1 MSVFKSDN
9 ECKRMI
15 FNVSGEIAQRLDAAR
30 EEAKSFGKKLDVDS
44 AVNKA
49 LEKFIKKAEKKIAEL
64 RRECHGKA
72 IPGGEAGE
80 PQGEDEFAE

>member
-15 FNVSGEIAQRLDAAR
+15 FNVNNEMAQRLDAAR
-30 EEAKSFGKKLDVDS
+30 EEAKAFGKKLDVDS

-64 RRECHGKA
+64 RREGHGKA
-72 IPGGEAGE
+72 LPGEDAGE
-80 PQGEDEFAE
+80 TQDAEEFGE

>member
-15 FNVSGEIAQRLDAAR
+15 FNVNCELAQRLELAR
-30 EEAKSFGKKLDVDS
+30 EQARSFGKKLDVDS

-49 LEKFIKKAEKKIAEL
+49 LEKFIKKAEKKIMDL
-64 RRECHGKA
+64 QREGHGKA
-72 IPGGEAGE
+72 LSEAEAEEALGADEAGE
-80 PQGEDEFAE
+80 